1 MYHRLCYVDLCSMYV
16 ESMYPADMQYV
27 ATCTLQHC
35 TFENTEY
42 LRRQIATNCMYVLNT
57 TCNIHIHV
65 EIPSYVLSY
74 FRKYFRTFESTKV
87 RRYHAQYGAEVCRY
101 KLFIAT
107 VSCDRSRI
115 ELPFPTE
122 KLLSRKGHIPGA
134 RAPHD
139 RGKCGIRLKNL
150 VWRDIHRQTAKKLR
164 IWQIMNCSHEMY
176 YCTCTTTRT
185 AKILLIDSQNPYFMQ
200 IYYYFAECIYLS
212 TRRRRRKIQSTT
224 TLSTQSICK
233 CV

>member
-1 MYHRLCYVDLCSMYV
+1 
-16 ESMYPADMQYV
+16 
-27 ATCTLQHC
+27 
-35 TFENTEY
+35 
-42 LRRQIATNCMYVLNT
+42 MYVLNT

-65 EIPSYVLSY
+65 EIPS
-74 FRKYFRTFESTKV
+74 
-87 RRYHAQYGAEVCRY
+87 
-101 KLFIAT
+101 FIAT

-212 TRRRRRKIQSTT
+212 TRRRRRKIQST
-224 TLSTQSICK
+224 LSTQSICK

>member
-1 MYHRLCYVDLCSMYV
+1 
-16 ESMYPADMQYV
+16 MQI
-27 ATCTLQHC
+27 Q
-35 TFENTEY
+35 
-42 LRRQIATNCMYVLNT
+42 
-57 TCNIHIHV
+57 
-65 EIPSYVLSY
+65 
-74 FRKYFRTFESTKV
+74 
-87 RRYHAQYGAEVCRY
+87 Y

-164 IWQIMNCSHEMY
+164 IWQIMNCSHEMQ
-176 YCTCTTTRT
+176 YCTCTRT

-200 IYYYFAECIYLS
+200 IYYYFAECIYFIYSPQATKNTKYLS
-212 TRRRRRKIQSTT
+212 IYSTY
-224 TLSTQSICK
+224 LQVFNECFSP
-233 CV
+233 